1 MLYWLV
7 ERSRALA
14 LGGACSV
21 IVAVYYVV
29 ASWRALSASL
39 LAPPVPYDLLYPLTE
54 SVKVLMAVI
63 GGLVLAM
70 FLEQFCRVPGK
81 EVVVCRAG
89 GDVRRG
95 VGSHPDGTDGRCLL
109 LLLESVVGMPRRT
122 GDDRRRGRLGR
133 VAEAT
138 RRMAGARSLRS
149 RTHDR
154 AHGRADE
161 RGAQRVVP
169 GHLRAAGGGTGTIGL
184 RVQAARR
191 AARAAELT
199 AARMEIELLKK
210 NLQPHFLM
218 NTLAVLAEVVEQNPR
233 VAARLIED
241 LADEFRTVAR
251 VSAEKLIPLAQEIE
265 LCRAHLR
272 VMSVRAGRTWNL
284 DTDGLDEAALVPPAV
299 FLTLIENG
307 FAHQCATND
316 EARFALRAH
325 RAAGGATRYIFLSP
339 GEVQRNA
346 SRPAAA
352 PEYRYVKA
360 RLEESFPGRW
370 TLTGE
375 HVAGGWQT
383 TIELNGAGP

>member
-1 MLYWLV
+1 
-7 ERSRALA
+7 
-14 LGGACSV
+14 
-21 IVAVYYVV
+21 
-29 ASWRALSASL
+29 
-39 LAPPVPYDLLYPLTE
+39 
-54 SVKVLMAVI
+54 
-63 GGLVLAM
+63 
-70 FLEQFCRVPGK
+70 
-81 EVVVCRAG
+81 
-89 GDVRRG
+89 
-95 VGSHPDGTDGRCLL
+95 
-109 LLLESVVGMPRRT
+109 
-122 GDDRRRGRLGR
+122 
-133 VAEAT
+133 
-138 RRMAGARSLRS
+138 
-149 RTHDR
+149 
-154 AHGRADE
+154 
-161 RGAQRVVP
+161 
-169 GHLRAAGGGTGTIGL
+169 
-184 RVQAARR
+184 
-191 AARAAELT
+191 
-199 AARMEIELLKK
+199 MEIELLKK

-218 NTLAVLAEVVEQNPR
+218 NTLAVLAEVVQQNPR

-325 RAAGGATRYIFLSP
+325 RAAAALRVTYFC
-339 GEVQRNA
+339 
-346 SRPAAA
+346 RPAKCRGMPAGLRAA
-352 PEYRYVKA
+352 PGCADVKA